1 MNWGLTWIPPS
12 PLMHCY
18 QPPSD
23 WRWLREFA
31 QVNGFNGCQLTEK
44 GSLSSASFLPS
55 LPGRGLSLCLWPSQS
70 QSDLADLRK
79 RVGGVRLMPD
89 Q

>member
-12 PLMHCY
+12 PLVHCY

-23 WRWLREFA
+23 WSWLREFA
-31 QVNGFNGCQLTEK
+31 QGNGFNGCQLTEK
-44 GSLSSASFLPS
+44 RKSLLCFLPS
-55 LPGRGLSLCLWPSQS
+55 LPGRSLSLCLWPSQS

-79 RVGGVRLMPD
+79 RVGGVCLMPD